1 MRSARLV
8 SILLNLQ
15 LRGRLTAR
23 ELAERLEVSERTI
36 YRDVEAL
43 GFAGVPLYSE
53 RGPHGGFKLVD
64 GYKTQLNGLT
74 TEEAKAL
81 FAAGVPGPL
90 AELGLAAPLVGAQLK
105 LLIAMPESL
114 RQIAERTANRFHV
127 DSTLW
132 FRQTE
137 PVPYLPALQTA
148 VWNDRKIRADYSNR
162 DGEEASRILE
172 PLALVLKGVI
182 WYLVGGVK
190 RPATYRVSRFRSVEL
205 LEDSFSRPAKFDLSA
220 YWAKWSEEF
229 EQTRPKLPTTIRV
242 TKGLLDAL
250 PQILGDSA
258 RPAVAR
264 AVKEPDG
271 RFLLQLEFESR
282 EAACY
287 RTLLLGAD
295 AEVIE
300 PPEVRKMIGEV
311 AVKIARNYESAGS

>member
-23 ELAERLEVSERTI
+23 ELARRLEVSERTI

-43 GFAGVPLYSE
+43 GVAGVPVYSE
-53 RGPHGGFKLVD
+53 RGPNGGFSLVG
-64 GYKTQLNGLT
+64 GYKTQLTGLT

-105 LLIAMPESL
+105 LLTALPEPL
-114 RQIAERTANRFHV
+114 REVAERAANRFHI

-137 PVPYLPALQTA
+137 AVPYLSVLQTA
-148 VWNDRKIRADYSNR
+148 VWNDRKIRAVYSNR
-162 DGEEASRILE
+162 DGQEASRVLQ

-182 WYLVGGVK
+182 WYLVAGVRK
-190 RPATYRVSRFRSVEL
+190 PVTYRVSRFRDVEL
-205 LEDSFSRPAKFDLSA
+205 LDDPFSRFETFDLVT
-220 YWAKWSEEF
+220 YWTKWSEEF
-229 EQTRPKLPTTIRV
+229 ERTRPRVPATLRV
-242 TKGLLDAL
+242 TRGLLGAL
-250 PQILGDSA
+250 PQILGDA
-258 RPAVAR
+258 VRPLVDR
-264 AVKEPDG
+264 AVEEPDG
-271 RFLLQLEFESR
+271 RFRLELEFESA

-287 RTLLLGAD
+287 RTLLLGAE

-300 PPEVRKMIGEV
+300 PEEVRKMIGEV
-311 AVKIARNYESAGS
+311 ARQIASNYAAG